1 MSTMS
6 HQQVVDYVKITLSL
20 FSPKSD
26 EDYDLMIAEK
36 LTALCLLRCFPQV
49 GSEANLKALFR
60 QIGDYG
66 DVAVHLSQQK
76 GEGL

>member
-1 MSTMS
+1 M
-6 HQQVVDYVKITLSL
+6 V
-20 FSPKSD
+20 
-26 EDYDLMIAEK
+26 AEK

-49 GSEANLKALFR
+49 GSEVNLKALFR

-76 GEGL
+76 GEGLQLAEIVAAMDKINSFEGEDSVD

>member
-1 MSTMS
+1 M
-6 HQQVVDYVKITLSL
+6 V
-20 FSPKSD
+20 
-26 EDYDLMIAEK
+26 AEK

-76 GEGL
+76 GEGLQLAEIVAAMDKINSFEGEDSVD